1 MSKAREKRGVLMT
14 ATSRKRGSWKD
25 LQEEEVADSDE
36 DEGGESRKASQ
47 REWMQLEQEVQN
59 DLRKKDLASGIR
71 HTAAV
76 AYDDVADEVEE
87 DDGPPDAPS
96 SPESAEATESTAAP
110 SKGTVD
116 ENGER
121 VVPEGVTTAG
131 DQVKDKKRGGEKR
144 TGAARRKKK
153 NEGGEDAPPT
163 KKKKEDED
171 PDRWL
176 KMRLEGEEKPKRIDA
191 TRIVHYHDFDAK
203 ASDAAPLEDGSTVG
217 LEEKPA
223 AMPGSFRAHLR
234 RDLFDGS
241 DDDE

>member
-1 MSKAREKRGVLMT
+1 
-14 ATSRKRGSWKD
+14 
-25 LQEEEVADSDE
+25 
-36 DEGGESRKASQ
+36 
-47 REWMQLEQEVQN
+47 MQLEQEVQN

-131 DQVKDKKRGGEKR
+131 AQVKDKKRGGEKR
-144 TGAARRKKK
+144 TGAAR
-153 NEGGEDAPPT
+153 
-163 KKKKEDED
+163 KKKKDDED

-176 KMRLEGEEKPKRIDA
+176 KMRLGGEKR
-191 TRIVHYHDFDAK
+191 TG
-203 ASDAAPLEDGSTVG
+203 AA
-217 LEEKPA
+217 
-223 AMPGSFRAHLR
+223 R
-234 RDLFDGS
+234 RKKKN
-241 DDDE
+241 E